1 MFQGKAVVMKP
12 FVLLV
17 VAAIAWSSVA
27 SSQDEPKATDLRL
40 ENSFIYADLMVE
52 GVVEKITTV
61 TVPPGDY
68 APGSPGLNMPVA
80 IILFRVNRVLLGYP
94 QPERIEIV
102 ARKWGSPSHYCFDLQ
117 EGDRYILNLHY
128 GDTGKLFEP
137 GRYFTRDDSER
148 FLVKNSEW
156 IQGRKDQ
163 PLARGELKT
172 LYDAIQKAAEERS
185 LEVLTHRADLIV
197 RGRVVEIANPHD
209 LTATGQ
215 EKNIQKVRLV
225 VDSTMKGKVKD
236 YSIIISMINV
246 GLYEPSWRTRV
257 SDMHIGEEW
266 IAFLKYAEEPG
277 YYPFAG
283 VNGLFMIKGDKLIR
297 NNNNQLATT
306 YSPKQLE
313 LEVRAAVAERE

>member
-1 MFQGKAVVMKP
+1 M
-12 FVLLV
+12 
-17 VAAIAWSSVA
+17 
-27 SSQDEPKATDLRL
+27 
-40 ENSFIYADLMVE
+40 
-52 GVVEKITTV
+52 
-61 TVPPGDY
+61 
-68 APGSPGLNMPVA
+68 
-80 IILFRVNRVLLGYP
+80 
-94 QPERIEIV
+94 
-102 ARKWGSPSHYCFDLQ
+102 
-117 EGDRYILNLHY
+117 
-128 GDTGKLFEP
+128 
-137 GRYFTRDDSER
+137 
-148 FLVKNSEW
+148 
-156 IQGRKDQ
+156 
-163 PLARGELKT
+163 
-172 LYDAIQKAAEERS
+172 
-185 LEVLTHRADLIV
+185 
-197 RGRVVEIANPHD
+197 
-209 LTATGQ
+209 
-215 EKNIQKVRLV
+215 